1 MTASTNGRSALVPVR
16 RKVEHVDTDA
26 SGVVHF
32 SRYASFVETALL
44 DNLERLG
51 VGLAELARDGAELV
65 VVELTMRYRVSARYP
80 DELSLETAIS
90 HVGAAR
96 VRVDGVVRRSADN
109 AELAVGTL
117 VVGLV
122 DRAGGTAR
130 ALTQALHDVLTE
142 AKNHALH

>member
-1 MTASTNGRSALVPVR
+1 MTTVLVPLR

-51 VGLAELARDGAELV
+51 VGLGRLARDGAELV
-65 VVELTMRYRVSARYP
+65 VTELSMRYRASARYP
-80 DELSLETAIS
+80 DELSVETTIG
-90 HVGAAR
+90 HLGAAR
-96 VRVDGVVRRSADN
+96 VRIDATVRRSADG

-117 VVGLV
+117 VLGLV
-122 DRAGGTAR
+122 DRASGTAR
-130 ALTQALHDVLTE
+130 ALTPALHDVLTE
-142 AKNHALH
+142 ARNHADN